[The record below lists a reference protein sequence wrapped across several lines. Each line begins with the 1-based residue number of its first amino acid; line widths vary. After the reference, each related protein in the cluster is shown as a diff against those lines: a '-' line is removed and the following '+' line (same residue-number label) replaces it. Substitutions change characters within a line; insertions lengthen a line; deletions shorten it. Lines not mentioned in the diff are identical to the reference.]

1 MDISL
6 EEGQVRRAYDFYS
19 PVYDFLFKK
28 IFEPGRIAAMRM
40 IEKGSRGEDYGF
52 NAEASLGLGSHA

>member
-1 MDISL
+1 MDVSL

-28 IFEPGRIAAMRM
+28 IFEPGRTLNWKQLTM
-40 IEKGSRGEDYGF
+40 
-52 NAEASLGLGSHA
+52 HATDEELNPKAFAKDFQG